1 MKRNIAI
8 PATKTGCERLS
19 CEPDSPNITSMYTL
33 VLLDPAPL
41 KVEPAS
47 LPLRI
52 KLASSAFDSDQS
64 NSSYQGQLCVGKQLT
79 LVLKLA

>member
-1 MKRNIAI
+1 
-8 PATKTGCERLS
+8 
-19 CEPDSPNITSMYTL
+19 MYTL